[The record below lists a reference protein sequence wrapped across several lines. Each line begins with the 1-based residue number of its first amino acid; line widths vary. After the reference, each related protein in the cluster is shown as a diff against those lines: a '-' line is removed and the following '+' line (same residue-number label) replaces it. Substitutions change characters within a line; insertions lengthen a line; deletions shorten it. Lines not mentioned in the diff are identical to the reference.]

1 MSKGSLLAASRK
13 FRGQKGPVV
22 FAGGNLSLTQIK
34 DWMFAEKA
42 SAVNELTQIIDIDKG
57 C

>member
-13 FRGQKGPVV
+13 FRGQKSPVV
-22 FAGGNLSLTQIK
+22 FAGGNLPLTQIK

-42 SAVNELTQIIDIDKG
+42 SAVNESTQIIDIDKG